1 MTEADKDRYLTK
13 DQRRDVETLRVAGR
27 LTRYDAIAEVTRAKR
42 RIAAPTM
49 EMLDAMQAKHV
60 SDRMEAHK

>member
-27 LTRYDAIAEVTRAKR
+27 WTRYDAIAEVTRTKW